1 MNPVPLKYRLLL
13 IGLLPLIAAVLYIK
27 GQKYD
32 AALID
37 FRTAERRE
45 VPGPAAAP
53 QVIREAQPAAA
64 AQDIAGFRKLGE
76 GRHYTKENLYEHL
89 DGHAD
94 FFIGAGFQG
103 LTVTEYAAAGSKA
116 EGGDIQVEV
125 YDMGSSMQAFG
136 VLADESGENP
146 RAVSVGTM
154 GYRTSDGVNCIKG
167 RYYVKIS
174 AFSPKTPVVTFAKAF
189 AAALPSPKD
198 SFEVFSKFPHLGKVA
213 RTRFA
218 KEGYRGLDFLH
229 NVIEREFSTAGGKI
243 DVALMADSVQ
253 EARSLLPSFFK
264 YFEKSGMKYEKIER
278 KGMEVYRVTD
288 KYEGNWFL
296 IRSGNAV
303 FGLFGT
309 DDEGILKFFEEEKG

>member
-1 MNPVPLKYRLLL
+1 VPLKYRLLL

-37 FRTAERRE
+37 FKTAERQA
-45 VPGPAAAP
+45 VPGPAAAL
-53 QVIREAQPAAA
+53 QVIREAQPAPA
-64 AQDIAGFRKLGE
+64 AQDIIAGFRKLGE
-76 GRHYTKENLYEHL
+76 ARHYTKDNLYEHL

-116 EGGDIQVEV
+116 EQGDIQVEV
-125 YDMGSSMQAFG
+125 YDMGNSMQAFG

-146 RAVSVGTM
+146 REVSVGTM

-174 AFSPKTPVVTFAKAF
+174 AFNPKTPVVAFAKAF
-189 AAALPSPKD
+189 AAALPAQKD
-198 SFEVFSKFPHLGKVA
+198 SFEVFSKFPNLGKVEG
-213 RTRFA
+213 TRFA

-229 NVIEREFSTAGGKI
+229 NVIEREYSAAGGKI
-243 DVALMADSVQ
+243 EVALMSNSVN
-253 EARSLLPSFFK
+253 ETRSLLPSFFN
-264 YFEKSGMKYEKIER
+264 YFEKSGMKYQKIEK
-278 KGMEVYRVTD
+278 KGMEVYRVAD

-296 IRSGNAV
+296 IRSGNTV

-309 DDEGILKFFEEEKG
+309 DDEGILKFFGKEKG